1 MPTIARR
8 PHLIHHT
15 LAWAILALLSLIG
28 PLTAAAAPP
37 VAPTVAELLATCAR
51 GYAQGN
57 QGVDAAACEWF
68 ANPCGCRPGAAG
80 RESQRWCIPA
90 GESPGATVR
99 KVVAQLRRQPDPAAP
114 VDRVVPDILVRLY
127 PCQPGAGG

>member
-1 MPTIARR
+1 MPRIDRH
-8 PHLIHHT
+8 PHRVHHT
-15 LAWAILALLSLIG
+15 AVWAILALLSLTG
-28 PLTAAAAPP
+28 PLTAAAPP
-37 VAPTVAELLATCAR
+37 VTPTVAELLAVCER

-80 RESQRWCIPA
+80 REGQHWCIPA
-90 GESPGATVR
+90 GESPDATVR

-114 VDRVVPDILVRLY
+114 VDRVVPDILARLY